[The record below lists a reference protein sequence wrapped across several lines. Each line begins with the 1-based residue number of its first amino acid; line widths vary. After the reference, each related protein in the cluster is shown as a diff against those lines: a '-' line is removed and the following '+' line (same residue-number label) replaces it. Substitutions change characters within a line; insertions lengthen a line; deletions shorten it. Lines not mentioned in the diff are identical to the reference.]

1 MFTHRGRWTPTKNLV
16 HMLKLMMQHT
26 HQESMKSCYII
37 DNSGEQSRL
46 LKQAL
51 NGLSKQGK
59 ETGLSLSW
67 VEGGSERVCAQSGA
81 CMV

>member
-1 MFTHRGRWTPTKNLV
+1 MDSYQKFGPYVETNDATHTQRVWKV
-16 HMLKLMMQHT
+16 VI
-26 HQESMKSCYII
+26 YII
-37 DNSGEQSRL
+37 DNSGEQSKL

-67 VEGGSERVCAQSGA
+67 LEGGSERVCAQSGA